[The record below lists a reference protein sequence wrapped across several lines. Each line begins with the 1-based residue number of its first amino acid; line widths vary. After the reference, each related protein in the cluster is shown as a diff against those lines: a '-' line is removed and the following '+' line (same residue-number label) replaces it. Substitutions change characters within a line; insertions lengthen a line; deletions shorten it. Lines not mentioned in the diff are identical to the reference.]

1 MEQLIKDQEAV
12 DQVKQIV
19 EKEEAIMK
27 QETDIV
33 ENYAKVCQE
42 TSEYNY
48 TSASLLLRF
57 VAILLA
63 VLAAYQW

>member
-1 MEQLIKDQEAV
+1 MSDRRNVTSQSFSFQETELLMEQLVKDQEAV

-33 ENYAKVCQE
+33 ENYAKVG
-42 TSEYNY
+42 TF
-48 TSASLLLRF
+48 R
-57 VAILLA
+57 I
-63 VLAAYQW
+63 

>member
-1 MEQLIKDQEAV
+1 MPDRRNVTSQSFSFQETELLMEQLVKDQEAV

-33 ENYAKVCQE
+33 ENYAKVG
-42 TSEYNY
+42 TF
-48 TSASLLLRF
+48 R
-57 VAILLA
+57 I
-63 VLAAYQW
+63 

>member
-42 TSEYNY
+42 TSERNPITPWRLGYFD
-48 TSASLLLRF
+48 LWQLC
-57 VAILLA
+57 
-63 VLAAYQW
+63 

>member
-33 ENYAKVCQE
+33 KNYAKVCQE
-42 TSEYNY
+42 TSERNPITPRLFGYFN
-48 TSASLLLRF
+48 F
-57 VAILLA
+57 
-63 VLAAYQW
+63 

>member
-33 ENYAKVCQE
+33 ENYAKVCQD
-42 TSEYNY
+42 
-48 TSASLLLRF
+48 LLEHNPITPRRLCYF
-57 VAILLA
+57 DL
-63 VLAAYQW
+63 W

>member
-1 MEQLIKDQEAV
+1 MEQLVKDQEAV

-33 ENYAKVCQE
+33 EGYAKVNLPCK
-42 TSEYNY
+42 
-48 TSASLLLRF
+48 F
-57 VAILLA
+57 
-63 VLAAYQW
+63 